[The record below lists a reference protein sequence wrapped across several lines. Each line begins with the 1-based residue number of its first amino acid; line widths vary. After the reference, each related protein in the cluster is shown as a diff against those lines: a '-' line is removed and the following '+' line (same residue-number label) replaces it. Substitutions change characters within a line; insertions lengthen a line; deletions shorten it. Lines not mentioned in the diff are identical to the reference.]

1 MGSEDSVI
9 DGMRFSD
16 GRWSYTDTPSSR
28 HSLDNGSSFKQGGG
42 NGGGDGMLEARVARL
57 ESDVEHIKK
66 SIDEIKLDF
75 RDAKK
80 DISATAKK
88 IAEMEPSLLGKIQS
102 TELSLNNSIQ
112 SVESSLNNKIQ
123 SVESTLSNKVQSVE
137 LSLSEKISSVDKRID
152 GTKVWFLSILV
163 FSIAMPIIMFLL
175 NLYLKK

>member
-1 MGSEDSVI
+1 MNKQ
-9 DGMRFSD
+9 
-16 GRWSYTDTPSSR
+16 
-28 HSLDNGSSFKQGGG
+28 DNVPIRGDLPFKTSGG
-42 NGGGDGMLEARVARL
+42 GGGDMLEARVARL

-80 DISATAKK
+80 DISATTKK
-88 IAEMEPSLLGKIQS
+88 LAEMEPSLLGKIQS
-102 TELSLNNSIQ
+102 TELSLNNKIQ
-112 SVESSLNNKIQ
+112 SVESS
-123 SVESTLSNKVQSVE
+123 LSNKVQSVE

>member
-1 MGSEDSVI
+1 MTKQDNVI
-9 DGMRFSD
+9 PIKGDL
-16 GRWSYTDTPSSR
+16 P
-28 HSLDNGSSFKQGGG
+28 FKTGGG
-42 NGGGDGMLEARVARL
+42 GGGDMLEARVARL

-80 DISATAKK
+80 DISATTKK
-88 IAEMEPSLLGKIQS
+88 LAEIEPSLLGKIQA
-102 TELSLNNSIQ
+102 TELSL
-112 SVESSLNNKIQ
+112 
-123 SVESTLSNKVQSVE
+123 SNKVKSVE
-137 LSLSEKISSVDKRID
+137 LSLSEKISTVDKRID